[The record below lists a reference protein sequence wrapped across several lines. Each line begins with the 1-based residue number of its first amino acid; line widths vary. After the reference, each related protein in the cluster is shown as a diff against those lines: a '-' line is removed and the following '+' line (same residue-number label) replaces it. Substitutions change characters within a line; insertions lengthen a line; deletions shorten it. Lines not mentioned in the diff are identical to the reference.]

1 MIGNLANIIAVAT
14 AGTVDWDSGE
24 ITFATKTIP
33 NYTFSGCNALE
44 KVYYLGTAEEWKKVK
59 VTGNADFIAVAR
71 YYYSEQTPSDTQN
84 KYWRFASD
92 GKSIVEW

>member
-1 MIGNLANIIAVAT
+1 MPSSIKTIGQYAFYNCSNLKTIVLSKNI
-14 AGTVDWDSGE
+14 
-24 ITFATKTIP
+24 KTIP

-71 YYYSEQTPSDTQN
+71 YYYSEQTPADTQN
-84 KYWRFASD
+84 KYCRFASD